1 MIMKTT
7 YSKDIFPYSE
17 SILQNKK
24 KEEFEF
30 ENKLSIQ
37 FEELNLEK
45 ELPKSKF
52 RVLTAKYTDDTS
64 LKEWNTTI
72 KTLTEKMANISYYL
86 REVKEISRQ
95 DDDGY
100 CFLMI
105 FEKSLEE

>member
-7 YSKDIFPYSE
+7 YSKNIFPYSE
-17 SILQNKK
+17 SVLQNKK
-24 KEEFEF
+24 KEEFEN
-30 ENKLSIQ
+30 ELSIQ

-45 ELPKSKF
+45 TLPKSKF

-64 LKEWNTTI
+64 LKEWNATI

-86 REVKEISRQ
+86 REVKEISGQ
-95 DDDGY
+95 YDDGY